1 MTKSYIHIG
10 EDIVDASTVTK
21 PNNKDFRDAW
31 QLKGTVVEVNMTLAR
46 AIHKDKIRQARITE
60 FAINDIAINDALLSD
75 DAEAKT
81 SAIARRDALRD
92 ATDGADIEA
101 ATTPEELTAAWP
113 LDLEKPL

>member
-31 QLKGTVVEVNMTLAR
+31 QLNRKRRRLAR
-46 AIHKDKIRQARITE
+46 E
-60 FAINDIAINDALLSD
+60 L
-75 DAEAKT
+75 
-81 SAIARRDALRD
+81 
-92 ATDGADIEA
+92 EA